1 MRYLRPWHG
10 TVARLVVGALFLWSA
25 LVKLSD
31 PRAFLRGVVAYDA
44 TPDWLARA
52 IAYGLPVLELCV
64 ALLLIVG
71 ILTRIAASVA
81 VVLQLVFL
89 IGVIE
94 LAARGIHVDT
104 GAFGTGGVTTHS
116 THYLLVALLNV
127 VLILLSALLVV
138 APLSLV
144 SVEEF
149 VARGDY
155 VEMPSPKRM
164 RSEQGRRKYET
175 EVAQAEHSAR
185 ERNRYIT
192 AGLTIPIVLISF
204 IAIGVQAKRA
214 NPASDTAANASHVLG
229 ISVGFSS
236 APVTVDVFEDFQS
249 TASLALEQRLGAELD
264 KLAVTSTRQ
273 VRYHMVAIYDASSKG
288 NRYSSRAA
296 NAGVC
301 ASDLSV
307 LDFRKY
313 HRYLFGVD
321 GNKNQIVPAVGSH
334 GRTDTSLITYAQD
347 SLGISGTDLTTFQTC
362 VQSEQHK
369 AMVEA
374 TTLNFTNRGLTQ
386 VPVVLVNGAKLKTLT
401 VAGLDAAVASA
412 ATKAAAAAAKAAKDK
427 PKATT
432 SATSS
437 GSATAPATS
446 ATSTSAPV
454 SSAPVSSSA
463 PASSTAA
470 TSTGASS
477 SGASSTAASSP

>member
-1 MRYLRPWHG
+1 MRYLRSWHG
-10 TVARLVVGALFLWSA
+10 TVARLIVGALFLWSA
-25 LVKLSD
+25 LVKLAD

-64 ALLLIVG
+64 AVLLIVG

-127 VLILLSALLVV
+127 VLILLSAVLVV
-138 APLSLV
+138 APLSLF

-149 VARGDY
+149 LARGDY

-164 RSEQGRRKYET
+164 RSEQGRRKYES
-175 EVAQAEHSAR
+175 EVAIAQHSAR

-229 ISVGFSS
+229 ISVGFSN
-236 APVTVDVFEDFQS
+236 APVTIDVFEDFQS
-249 TASLALEQRLGAELD
+249 TASLALEQKLGAELD

-301 ASDLSV
+301 ASDISV

-321 GNKNQIVPAVGSH
+321 GNKNQIMPAVGSH
-334 GRTDTSLITYAQD
+334 GRTDTSLITYGQD

-369 AMVEA
+369 ATVEA

-401 VAGLDAAVASA
+401 VAGLDAAVATA

-432 SATSS
+432 SST
-437 GSATAPATS
+437 GSAAAPSS
-446 ATSTSAPV
+446 AAPSSTPTNTSTPV
-454 SSAPVSSSA
+454 SSAPVTSSA
-463 PASSTAA
+463 LASTTAASST
-470 TSTGASS
+470 
-477 SGASSTAASSP
+477 GASSTAASP